1 MTESEKTVLR
11 ADRLFDGIRTTPRT
25 HSALLLNEERIEAV
39 GPAKEIEQ
47 AAGPTAST
55 INYGDAC
62 LSPGLIDG
70 HTHTT
75 LAGDGRPYADLF
87 RETDEI
93 MALVGVKNL
102 LAHLRS
108 GVTTVREHG
117 SRNLLGFTLREG
129 LQRGYFSGPRMLV
142 SGRPITQPNGHFH
155 FCNGT
160 AQTEEEIRSAIRQ
173 LVSEGA
179 DYIKIMASG
188 GGTEGTEPGKAS
200 YSSAELEAAVHEA
213 HHLGVLTAAHCRA
226 TESMARALQAGIDLM
241 EHAEF
246 LSEDGA
252 LAFDPKIAQQLAD
265 DDIFISPTLQA
276 WTNFPRIVEL
286 TNRRSLG
293 RFGLA
298 QEAELQRLQVR
309 KHERLDIMR
318 RLLDYGIHDRIVPGT
333 DSGPGLIAFGHMDY
347 DLQLLVESGL
357 TAGEALVAATQTSAR
372 AIGRD
377 SDLGTLEPGKIA
389 DITVFT
395 GDPTQDISKV
405 SDVRAVYSEGRLV
418 HQVSPGA
425 VKS

>member
-1 MTESEKTVLR
+1 
-11 ADRLFDGIRTTPRT
+11 
-25 HSALLLNEERIEAV
+25 
-39 GPAKEIEQ
+39 
-47 AAGPTAST
+47 
-55 INYGDAC
+55 
-62 LSPGLIDG
+62 
-70 HTHTT
+70 
-75 LAGDGRPYADLF
+75 
-87 RETDEI
+87 
-93 MALVGVKNL
+93 
-102 LAHLRS
+102 
-108 GVTTVREHG
+108 
-117 SRNLLGFTLREG
+117 
-129 LQRGYFSGPRMLV
+129 
-142 SGRPITQPNGHFH
+142 
-155 FCNGT
+155 
-160 AQTEEEIRSAIRQ
+160 
-173 LVSEGA
+173 
-179 DYIKIMASG
+179 
-188 GGTEGTEPGKAS
+188 
-200 YSSAELEAAVHEA
+200 
-213 HHLGVLTAAHCRA
+213 
-226 TESMARALQAGIDLM
+226 MARALQAGIDLM

-333 DSGPGLIAFGHMDY
+333 DSGPGHIAFGHMDY

-418 HQVSPGA
+418 HEVSPVA
-425 VKS
+425 VEG